1 MWGATNSTC
10 LEYLT
15 GILAALRSDVDGDY
29 LQSLAELI
37 RADLFS
43 DFLSM
48 AEYLLDGGYKEAA
61 AVLIGGVLEEQL
73 RNLAIKSGVPAT
85 VGSRPIKVDQLN
97 ADLARANVYSVL
109 YQKNV
114 TAWLDLRNKAAHG
127 KHAEYTKGAGWVNA
141 SGCTGFRCTVSGVKP
156 VPLCL
161 AKPDAFRSSPLRRP
175 APDVTGVSREEFA
188 PERQVSQIRT
198 SWEFR
203 CHFGGISCIRIE
215 GAGPPIL
222 GWRPAL
228 DRETAPSRLTGTP
241 LWAEPEDTPCDGR
254 CHPLP
259 CF

>member
-73 RNLAIKSGVPAT
+73 RSLAIKSGVPAT

-127 KHAEYTKGAGWVNA
+127 KHAEYTKEQV
-141 SGCTGFRCTVSGVKP
+141 VLMLQGVQDF
-156 VPLCL
+156 
-161 AKPDAFRSSPLRRP
+161 AARFP
-175 APDVTGVSREEFA
+175 A
-188 PERQVSQIRT
+188 
-198 SWEFR
+198 
-203 CHFGGISCIRIE
+203 
-215 GAGPPIL
+215 
-222 GWRPAL
+222 
-228 DRETAPSRLTGTP
+228 
-241 LWAEPEDTPCDGR
+241 
-254 CHPLP
+254 
-259 CF
+259 